1 MQQLVKEFTKGLW
14 TELPPFRLVLGLCPT
29 LAVTKTADNGLG
41 MGLAVIFVLVL
52 SNMLISL
59 VRDIIPKKVR
69 IVCFIAISASL
80 VVAVELLMQAY
91 AYPLYQQLG
100 IFVPLIVVNCIILG
114 RAEAF
119 AAKNTVQPQHR
130 GALLPGRA
138 RHGAG
143 LHHVPDFPRFHP
155 RSVRGWN
162 AVRDAGD
169 VGGVQAL
176 LCYGRGSGRVSLPRV
191 DPCCH
196 ESDQPLAGQAQ
207 GPGRTRKHLQRLRVL
222 WWLLGRQIMSVF
234 ELFISAIFVNNIV
247 LAQYLGNCP
256 YLGCSRDK
264 GVAVGMGSAVIFVI
278 FMATLCTWLMQRYVL
293 VPFELGYLQ
302 TIVFILVIAGL
313 VQFVEMFLKKAI
325 PPLYSALGIF
335 LPLITTN
342 CAVMGVTILVQREEY
357 DLTTSLLYA
366 VASSLVFM
374 LALILMAGIRERLDT
389 CRVPKALMGTPIAL
403 IMAGLMSLA
412 FMAFKGMTS

>member
-100 IFVPLIVVNCIILG
+100 IFVPLI
-114 RAEAF
+114 
-119 AAKNTVQPQHR
+119 
-130 GALLPGRA
+130 
-138 RHGAG
+138 
-143 LHHVPDFPRFHP
+143 
-155 RSVRGWN
+155 
-162 AVRDAGD
+162 
-169 VGGVQAL
+169 
-176 LCYGRGSGRVSLPRV
+176 
-191 DPCCH
+191 
-196 ESDQPLAGQAQ
+196 
-207 GPGRTRKHLQRLRVL
+207 
-222 WWLLGRQIMSVF
+222 
-234 ELFISAIFVNNIV
+234 
-247 LAQYLGNCP
+247 
-256 YLGCSRDK
+256 
-264 GVAVGMGSAVIFVI
+264 
-278 FMATLCTWLMQRYVL
+278 
-293 VPFELGYLQ
+293 
-302 TIVFILVIAGL
+302 
-313 VQFVEMFLKKAI
+313 
-325 PPLYSALGIF
+325 
-335 LPLITTN
+335 TTN

-366 VASSLVFM
+366 VASSLGFM